1 MSAGDRELADL
12 RAEIDRV
19 DSELVKLIAERMKIV
34 DRVVAIKKAA
44 GLPAFIPDRVEE
56 VAQRVR
62 EEAKRFGAPPELAEH
77 VYRRMMEWI
86 IAYEEDR
93 LKPGK

>member
-1 MSAGDRELADL
+1 MSAGDRELAGL

-19 DSELVKLIAERMKIV
+19 DSELVKLLAERMKIV
-34 DRVVAIKKAA
+34 DQVVAIKKQT

-62 EEAKRFGAPPELAEH
+62 EEAKRLGAPPELAEL
-77 VYRRMMEWI
+77 VYRRMMDWV
-86 IAYEEDR
+86 IAYEEMR
-93 LKPGK
+93 LKAEK